1 MLIRSWRFV
10 TILLVALLLGL
21 SFAHVLELP
30 AKMQYDAALY
40 VTLQKTLY
48 VAWGPPN
55 VGGILEPAAIL
66 ATVSLAFL
74 LRQRRPAFW
83 LTLGAGVALL
93 LAFPVVFLYSLHQRM
108 KRFSPL
114 RLPPF
119 LPTGWSCAQTGRQ
132 ATQSVSCFSWSRWVC
147 SLSRFCLKSGRT
159 HPIQLR
165 SGSPAAEPRR
175 TEALALIKFRS

>member
-40 VTLQKTLY
+40 ITLQKTLY

-66 ATVSLAFL
+66 ATVSLAFI
-74 LRQRRPAFW
+74 LRHKRPAFW
-83 LTLGAGVALL
+83 FTLGAGVALL
-93 LAFPVVFLYSLHQRM
+93 LAFPVIFFVFVAPANEAFLSATTASVPANWMELRTNWETGHAI
-108 KRFSPL
+108 RFVL
-114 RLPPF
+114 QLVA
-119 LPTGWSCAQTGRQ
+119 LGLLTL
-132 ATQSVSCFSWSRWVC
+132 SVLFEVRENTS
-147 SLSRFCLKSGRT
+147 
-159 HPIQLR
+159 HPER
-165 SGSPAAEPRR
+165 A
-175 TEALALIKFRS
+175 